1 MTFRE
6 ELFITSK
13 LWNNRHHPDDVE
25 AACKKTLADL
35 GLDYLDLYLI
45 HWPIG
50 FERGDVVFPKNED
63 GTVRCDHLMT
73 ELWSM

>member
-6 ELFITSK
+6 DLFITSK

-25 AACKKTLADL
+25 PACKKTLQDL

-45 HWPIG
+45 HWPTG
-50 FERGDVVFPKNED
+50 FERGDVTFPKNED
-63 GTVRCDHLMT
+63 GTLRWEYLF
-73 ELWSM
+73 L